1 MWKKLWQ
8 CLFPGKNSKRKK
20 TPCTKEET
28 VLAEFI
34 KVGELFKAEEL
45 LVKGASANAIFYHEH
60 LGVCDIFSK
69 TDTFYG
75 LCLLLRYDLN
85 INLKDRGGETL
96 FEAAIVNRDIRMFEK
111 LLKDAVDPNTITS
124 EDVGLVCY
132 AARHT
137 TLRGDKVFVEKL
149 LERNI
154 KWLKGEFPEIDKKK
168 VYEFSLDLINGR
180 KKLAS
185 YLVELAHKK

>member
-8 CLFPGKNSKRKK
+8 CLFPGKNSERKK

-28 VLAEFI
+28 VLAELI
-34 KVGELFKAEEL
+34 KAGELFKAEDL
-45 LVKGASANAIFYHEH
+45 LLKGVSANAVFYHER
-60 LGVCDIFSK
+60 LGVCDIFSDK
-69 TDTFYG
+69 SSFYG

-96 FEAAIVNRDIRMFEK
+96 FEAAIINRNVLIFDKI
-111 LLKDAVDPNTITS
+111 LKDAVDPEIITS

-137 TLRGDKVFVEKL
+137 TLRGDKIFVEKL

-154 KWLKGEFPEIDKKK
+154 KWLNGEFPEIDKKK
-168 VYEFSLDLINGR
+168 VYEFSTDLINGR

>member
-1 MWKKLWQ
+1 
-8 CLFPGKNSKRKK
+8 
-20 TPCTKEET
+20 
-28 VLAEFI
+28 
-34 KVGELFKAEEL
+34 
-45 LVKGASANAIFYHEH
+45 
-60 LGVCDIFSK
+60 
-69 TDTFYG
+69 
-75 LCLLLRYDLN
+75 
-85 INLKDRGGETL
+85 
-96 FEAAIVNRDIRMFEK
+96 
-111 LLKDAVDPNTITS
+111 
-124 EDVGLVCY
+124 VGLVCY

-180 KKLAS
+180 KKLAN

>member
-1 MWKKLWQ
+1 M
-8 CLFPGKNSKRKK
+8 
-20 TPCTKEET
+20 
-28 VLAEFI
+28 LAELI
-34 KVGELFKAEEL
+34 KEGELFKAEEL
-45 LVKGASANAIFYHEH
+45 LTKGASANAIFYHEH

-69 TDTFYG
+69 TSTFYG

-96 FEAAIVNRDIRMFEK
+96 FEAAIINRDVRMYNQ
-111 LLKDAVDPNTITS
+111 LLKDAVDPDIITA

-137 TLRGDKVFVEKL
+137 TLKGSRFFLEKL

-168 VYEFSLDLINGR
+168 VFEFSLDPINGR
-180 KKLAS
+180 KKLAD